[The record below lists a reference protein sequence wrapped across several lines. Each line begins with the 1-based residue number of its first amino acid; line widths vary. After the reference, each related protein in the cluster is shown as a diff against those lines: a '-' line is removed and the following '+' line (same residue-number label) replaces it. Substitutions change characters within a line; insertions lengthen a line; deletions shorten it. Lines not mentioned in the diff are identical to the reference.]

1 MRIATVVRRDGGVE
15 VRLQQVASWQNAVVR
30 VNYASSGVANGRGM
44 GGNLRVNDVSVA
56 SNLSVASVLNKLLL
70 PLLGY
75 RC

>member
-44 GGNLRVNDVSVA
+44 GGNVRVDGV
-56 SNLSVASVLNKLLL
+56 
-70 PLLGY
+70 
-75 RC
+75 